1 MVGASLTLKDS
12 VDTFIL
18 LGEYSS
24 MQLDDTLIALAD
36 ETRRRI
42 LRRLAS
48 GEARVTEV
56 AEPFDI
62 SLNSVSKHIRLLE
75 RAGLVRR
82 RVAGRD
88 HFLALEPRPFDEL
101 TQWMHETRQFWS
113 SRLDQLEAALRA
125 EDAIEKAKKA
135 PPSPKKRRSK

>member
-1 MVGASLTLKDS
+1 
-12 VDTFIL
+12 
-18 LGEYSS
+18 

-42 LRRLAS
+42 LKRLAA

-56 AEPFDI
+56 AAPFEI

-82 RVAGRD
+82 RIDGRD
-88 HFLALEPRPFDEL
+88 HFLALEPGPFDEL
-101 TQWMHETRQFWS
+101 TQWMLKTRAFWS
-113 SRLDQLEAALRA
+113 ARLDSLEAALRA
-125 EDAIEKAKKA
+125 EDAIEAARKKSST
-135 PPSPKKRRSK
+135 PPHPKRRRKP